1 MMVTGFNRTSPVR
14 LPACIARRQARLP
27 RPWHVFASPRIT
39 SCSCHTGSL
48 ICAGSRG
55 SPLANPPYI
64 GVLAASAAV
73 AYSSGLLLT
82 ARICSFVLNFRA
94 FAIHGPV

>member
-1 MMVTGFNRTSPVR
+1 
-14 LPACIARRQARLP
+14 
-27 RPWHVFASPRIT
+27 
-39 SCSCHTGSL
+39 L